1 MISRILVAMG
11 AVLALGLAAA
21 APAQANGGYERE
33 RQVRG
38 CPGCNLKPSR
48 VVRTSSKRQ
57 HVRVVHH
64 TRVVPSTRVVN
75 HNRLVLHRHT
85 VNHRHLTVH
94 RHRIIHRVTVVNRYN
109 TFHRRAVN
117 HRHHYASRHQY
128 RHERQVRHVHQRGRD
143 VWCNCGGPTYA
154 SGW

>member
-48 VVRTSSKRQ
+48 VIRTSSKRQ

-85 VNHRHLTVH
+85 
-94 RHRIIHRVTVVNRYN
+94 
-109 TFHRRAVN
+109 VN